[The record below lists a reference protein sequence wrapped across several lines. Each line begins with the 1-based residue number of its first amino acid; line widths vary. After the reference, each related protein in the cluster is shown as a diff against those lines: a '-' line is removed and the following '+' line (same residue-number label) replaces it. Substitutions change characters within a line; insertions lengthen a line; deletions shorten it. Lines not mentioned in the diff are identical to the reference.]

1 MQERKKVPPAVAAII
16 VIVLIGAVVAA
27 VIAVNASRSTEN
39 ESGEQQ
45 TSQLEANAP
54 TANTGSG
61 EYLDGTYQATG
72 SYVTPGGV
80 EEIGVT
86 VTLEGGII
94 TSASLDQRAE
104 AADSKQYQ
112 QAFASGFREIVVGE
126 SIDDVEISRVAG
138 SSLTST
144 GFYDALDEIKIDA
157 AA

>member
-1 MQERKKVPPAVAAII
+1 MQERKKLPPAIAALI
-16 VIVLIGAVVAA
+16 VIVLVAGVVAA
-27 VIAVNASRSTEN
+27 VIAVNANRSTED
-39 ESGEQQ
+39 EASEQQ
-45 TSQLEANAP
+45 TTQVENGSN
-54 TANTGSG
+54 ANTGSG

-86 VTLEGGII
+86 VTLENGVI

-112 QAFASGFREIVVGE
+112 QAFASGFRELVVGE
-126 SIDDVEISRVAG
+126 SIDDVEVSRVAG
-138 SSLTST
+138 SSLTSA
-144 GFYDALDEIKIDA
+144 GFHDALDEIKLDA